1 MLDIPTTQPV
11 LRVRAH
17 NTATQQLIADRVDIA
32 YGRVERAVG
41 LLKRSGLEPG
51 EALWI
56 APSRGVHTCGMRFEI
71 DVVALD
77 GDGVVVDIVSGMKPW
92 RVRMPRSGTEGVLEL
107 RAGAA
112 KASGTQIG
120 HRIQFEVFSDVEHH
134 DARRYR

>member
-1 MLDIPTTQPV
+1 MPDTPTTQPV
-11 LRVRAH
+11 RVRAD
-17 NTATQQLIADRVDIA
+17 NTDTQQLIADRVRIA

-41 LLKRSGLEPG
+41 LLTRSGLEAG

-71 DVVALD
+71 DIVALD

-92 RVRMPRSGTEGVLEL
+92 RARMPRSGTEGVLEL

-112 KASGTQIG
+112 KVAGTQIG
-120 HRIQFEVFSDVEHH
+120 HRIRFEVFFDVERD
-134 DARRYR
+134 DAHRHR